1 MKAYTR
7 TKKIGGSIMVT
18 IPKEIVK
25 EEALQE
31 GQVVEIEIKRVIK
44 SGFGVSKGI
53 GPYKREKFSDYD

>member
-25 EEALQE
+25 EEAIHE
-31 GQVVEIEIKRVIK
+31 GQVIEIEIKKVVK
-44 SGFGVSKGI
+44 SGFGIAKGI
-53 GPYKREKFSDYD
+53 GPYKREKFSDFD